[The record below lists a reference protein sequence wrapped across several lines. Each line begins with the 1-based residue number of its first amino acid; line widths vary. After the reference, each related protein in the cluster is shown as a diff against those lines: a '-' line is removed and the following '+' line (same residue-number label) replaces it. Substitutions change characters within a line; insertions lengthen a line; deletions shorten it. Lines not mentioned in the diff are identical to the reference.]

1 MPLCL
6 CVENML
12 SISEIFC
19 SIQGE
24 STYAGLPC
32 IFIRLAGC
40 NLRCD
45 YCDTTYSY
53 ESGINLSI
61 DDIITKVKEYD
72 PVKLVEITGG
82 EPLLQPEVYQ
92 LINSLNE
99 NEYTILLETNGSIS
113 LKNIPEYVIK
123 IVDVKC
129 PGSGEENSFLIENL
143 EYINKEIDE
152 IKFVL
157 SNNFD
162 YNWAKDFVIKYKLN
176 DFEILFSP
184 VSEKLEPQ
192 DLAKWIIKD
201 KLPVRMQLQLHKI
214 IWDKDKRGV

>member
-1 MPLCL
+1 
-6 CVENML
+6 ML
-12 SISEIFC
+12 NISEIFC

-24 STYAGLPC
+24 SSYAGLPC
-32 IFIRLAGC
+32 VFIRLAGC
-40 NLRCD
+40 NLRCG

-53 ESGINLSI
+53 ESNILLSI
-61 DDIITKVKEYD
+61 NDIISKIKEYD

-82 EPLLQPEVYQ
+82 EPLLQPEVNQ
-92 LINSLNE
+92 LFESLHKNG
-99 NEYTILLETNGSIS
+99 YIILLETNGSIS
-113 LKNIPEYVIK
+113 LKDVPDYVIK

-143 EYINKEIDE
+143 EYINKEKDE

-162 YNWAKDFVIKYKLN
+162 YNWAKDFVMKYNLK
-176 DFEILFSP
+176 DYEILFSP

-192 DLAKWIIKD
+192 DLAKLIIKD
-201 KLPVRMQLQLHKI
+201 KFPVRMQLQLHKI

>member
-1 MPLCL
+1 
-6 CVENML
+6 ML
-12 SISEIFC
+12 NISEIFC

-24 STYAGLPC
+24 STYTGLPC
-32 IFIRLAGC
+32 VFIRLAGC
-40 NLRCD
+40 NLRCN

-53 ESGINLSI
+53 KSEITLSI
-61 DDIITKVKEYD
+61 NDIIAKVKEYD

-82 EPLLQPEVYQ
+82 EPLLQPEVFQ
-92 LINSLNE
+92 LISSLHE
-99 NEYTILLETNGSIS
+99 NGNTILLETNGSIL

-129 PGSGEENSFLIENL
+129 PGSGEEDSFLLENL
-143 EYINKEIDE
+143 EFINQESDE

-157 SNNFD
+157 SDNFD
-162 YNWAKDFVIKYKLN
+162 YNWAKDFIMKYKLN
-176 DFEILFSP
+176 DYEILFSP
-184 VSEKLEPQ
+184 VSGKLEPQ
-192 DLAKWIIKD
+192 DLAKWIIED

>member
-1 MPLCL
+1 
-6 CVENML
+6 ML
-12 SISEIFC
+12 KISEIFY

-40 NLRCD
+40 NLRCN

-53 ESGINLSI
+53 KSDITFSTNEIIN
-61 DDIITKVKEYD
+61 KVKEYN
-72 PVKLVEITGG
+72 PVKLIEITGG
-82 EPLLQPEVYQ
+82 EPLLQSEVYK
-92 LINSLNE
+92 LFDSLHKDG
-99 NEYTILLETNGSIS
+99 YTVLLETNGSIL
-113 LKNIPEYVIK
+113 LKDIPEYVIK

-143 EYINKEIDE
+143 EYIKIKNDQ

-157 SNNFD
+157 TDNFD
-162 YNWAKDFVIKYKLN
+162 YNWAKDFIMKYKLN
-176 DFEILFSP
+176 NYEILFSP
-184 VSEKLEPQ
+184 VTDTLNPQ
-192 DLAKWIIKD
+192 DLAKWLIED
-201 KLPVRMQLQLHKI
+201 KLDVRLQLQLHKI

>member
-1 MPLCL
+1 
-6 CVENML
+6 ML
-12 SISEIFC
+12 EISEIFC

-32 IFIRLAGC
+32 IFIRSAGC

-53 ESGINLSI
+53 ESEITLSI
-61 DDIITKVKEYD
+61 NDIITKVKEYD

-82 EPLLQPEVYQ
+82 EPLLQLEVYQ
-92 LINSLNE
+92 LFELLHKNG
-99 NEYTILLETNGSIS
+99 YTILLETNGSIS
-113 LKNIPEYVIK
+113 LKDIPEYVIK

-129 PGSGEENSFLIENL
+129 PGSGEEKSFLLENL
-143 EYINKEIDE
+143 EYLNKEKDE

-157 SNNFD
+157 SDNFD
-162 YNWAKDFVIKYKLN
+162 YNWAKDFVMKYNLK
-176 DFEILFSP
+176 DYEILFSP
-184 VSEKLEPQ
+184 VSDKLNPQ
-192 DLAKWIIKD
+192 DLAKWIIED

-214 IWDKDKRGV
+214 IWNNDKRGV

>member
-1 MPLCL
+1 
-6 CVENML
+6 ML
-12 SISEIFC
+12 EISEIFC

-32 IFIRLAGC
+32 VFIRLAGC

-53 ESGINLSI
+53 ESEINLSI

-82 EPLLQPEVYQ
+82 EPLMQPKVFQ
-92 LINSLNE
+92 LLESLYKDG
-99 NEYTILLETNGSIS
+99 YTILLETNGSIL
-113 LKNIPEYVIK
+113 LKDVPDHVIK

-143 EYINKEIDE
+143 GYINKEKDE

-162 YNWAKDFVIKYKLN
+162 YNWAKDFVIKFKLN
-176 DFEILFSP
+176 DYEILFSP
-184 VSEKLEPQ
+184 VSDKLKPQ
-192 DLAKWIIKD
+192 ELAKWMTED
-201 KLPVRMQLQLHKI
+201 KLPVKMQIKLKNI
-214 IWDKDKRGV
+214 ICDKDKRGV

>member
-1 MPLCL
+1 
-6 CVENML
+6 ML
-12 SISEIFC
+12 NISEIFC

-40 NLRCD
+40 NLRCN

-53 ESGINLSI
+53 ESEITLSTN
-61 DDIITKVKEYD
+61 DIITKIQEYD
-72 PVKLVEITGG
+72 PIKLVEITGG
-82 EPLLQPEVYQ
+82 EPLLQTEVFQ
-92 LINSLNE
+92 LFESLYKNGH
-99 NEYTILLETNGSIS
+99 TILLETNGSIS
-113 LKNIPEYVIK
+113 LKDVPEYVIK

-129 PGSGEENSFLIENL
+129 PGSGEENSFLLENL
-143 EYINKEIDE
+143 EYINKEKDE

-157 SNNFD
+157 SDNFD
-162 YNWAKDFVIKYKLN
+162 YNWAKDFLMKYQLSDYK
-176 DFEILFSP
+176 ILFSP
-184 VSEKLEPQ
+184 VSDKLDPQ
-192 DLAKWIIKD
+192 DLAKWITED

>member
-1 MPLCL
+1 
-6 CVENML
+6 ML
-12 SISEIFC
+12 NISEIFC

-53 ESGINLSI
+53 ESEITLSTN
-61 DDIITKVKEYD
+61 DIITKVKKYD
-72 PVKLVEITGG
+72 PIRLVGITGG
-82 EPLLQPEVYQ
+82 EPLLQSEVFQ
-92 LINSLNE
+92 LFESLYKNGHS
-99 NEYTILLETNGSIS
+99 ILLETNGSIS
-113 LKNIPEYVIK
+113 LKNIPDYVIK

-129 PGSGEENSFLIENL
+129 PGSSEKNSFLIDNL
-143 EYINKEIDE
+143 EYINKEKDE

-157 SNNFD
+157 SDNFD
-162 YNWAKDFVIKYKLN
+162 YNWAKDFVIKYNLK
-176 DFEILFSP
+176 DYEILFSP
-184 VSEKLEPQ
+184 VSEKLESQ
-192 DLAKWIIKD
+192 DLSKWIIED

>member
-1 MPLCL
+1 
-6 CVENML
+6 ML
-12 SISEIFC
+12 NISEIFC

-40 NLRCD
+40 NLRCN

-53 ESGINLSI
+53 ESDISLSI
-61 DDIITKVKEYD
+61 NDIITKVKGYD
-72 PVKLVEITGG
+72 SVRLVEITGG
-82 EPLLQPEVYQ
+82 EPLLQPEINQ
-92 LINSLNE
+92 LFESLHKNG
-99 NEYTILLETNGSIS
+99 YTILLETNGSIS
-113 LKNIPEYVIK
+113 LKNVPEYVIK

-129 PGSGEENSFLIENL
+129 PGSGEVNSFLIENL
-143 EYINKEIDE
+143 EYINKENDE

-157 SNNFD
+157 SDNFD
-162 YNWAKDFVIKYKLN
+162 YNWAKDFIIKYKLN

-184 VSEKLEPQ
+184 VSEKFEPQ

-201 KLPVRMQLQLHKI
+201 KFPVRMQLQLHKI
-214 IWDKDKRGV
+214 IWDK

>member
-1 MPLCL
+1 
-6 CVENML
+6 ML
-12 SISEIFC
+12 NISEIFC

-53 ESGINLSI
+53 VSDISLSI
-61 DDIITKVKEYD
+61 NDIITKIKEYD
-72 PVKLVEITGG
+72 SIKLLEITGG

-92 LINSLNE
+92 LFESLHKDG
-99 NEYTILLETNGSIS
+99 YTILLETNGSIS
-113 LKNIPEYVIK
+113 LKGIPEYIIK

-129 PGSGEENSFLIENL
+129 PGSGEEKSFLLENL
-143 EYINKEIDE
+143 EFINQENDE

-157 SNNFD
+157 SDNFD
-162 YNWAKDFVIKYKLN
+162 YNWAKDFIIKYQLN
-176 DFEILFSP
+176 EYEILFSP
-184 VSEKLEPQ
+184 VLDKLNLQ
-192 DLAKWIIKD
+192 DLAKWITED
-201 KLPVRMQLQLHKI
+201 KLTVRMQLQLHKI

>member
-1 MPLCL
+1 
-6 CVENML
+6 ML
-12 SISEIFC
+12 NISEIFY

-32 IFIRLAGC
+32 IFVRLAGC

-53 ESGINLSI
+53 ESDINLSI
-61 DDIITKVKEYD
+61 DDIIAKVKEYD
-72 PVKLVEITGG
+72 PVKLVEVTGG

-92 LINSLNE
+92 LLELLHENS
-99 NEYTILLETNGSIS
+99 YTILLETNGSIS
-113 LKNIPEYVIK
+113 LKDVPSYVIK

-129 PGSGEENSFLIENL
+129 PGSGEENSFLLENL
-143 EYINKEIDE
+143 EYINKEKDE

-157 SNNFD
+157 TDNFD
-162 YNWAKDFVIKYKLN
+162 YNWAKNFVNKYKLN
-176 DFEILFSP
+176 NYKILFSP
-184 VSEKLEPQ
+184 VSAEIDSQ
-192 DLAKWIIKD
+192 DLAKWIIED
-201 KLPVRMQLQLHKI
+201 RLNVRMQLQLHKI

>member
-1 MPLCL
+1 MFVLNITE
-6 CVENML
+6 V
-12 SISEIFC
+12 FC

-40 NLRCD
+40 NLRCN

-53 ESGINLSI
+53 ESDINLSHTE
-61 DDIITKVKEYD
+61 IITKIKDYE

-82 EPLLQPEVYQ
+82 EPLLQDKVYK
-92 LINSLNE
+92 LFELLNE
-99 NEYTILLETNGSIS
+99 NGYSTLLETNGSIS
-113 LKNIPEYVIK
+113 LNNVPDYVVK

-129 PGSGEENSFLIENL
+129 PGSGEEKSFLLENL
-143 EYINKEIDE
+143 EYIHQEKDE

-157 SNNFD
+157 TDNFD
-162 YNWAKDFVIKYKLN
+162 YNWAKDFVFKYKLN
-176 DFEILFSP
+176 DYKILFSP
-184 VSEKLEPQ
+184 VSDKIDPQ
-192 DLAKWIIKD
+192 DLAKWILDD
-201 KLPVRMQLQLHKI
+201 KLNVRMQLQLHKI

>member
-1 MPLCL
+1 
-6 CVENML
+6 ML
-12 SISEIFC
+12 KISEIFC

-24 STYAGLPC
+24 STYSGLPC

-53 ESGINLSI
+53 ESDIEFSVA
-61 DDIITKVKEYD
+61 DIISKVKDYD

-82 EPLLQPEVYQ
+82 EPLLQSEVYQ
-92 LINSLNE
+92 LFELLHQDGF
-99 NEYTILLETNGSIS
+99 TILIESNGSIS
-113 LKNIPEYVIK
+113 LRDVPEYIIK

-129 PGSGEENSFLIENL
+129 PGSGEKDSFLLENL
-143 EYINKEIDE
+143 EFIHKKKDE

-157 SNNFD
+157 SDNFD
-162 YNWAKDFVIKYKLN
+162 YNWAKDFITKYKLN
-176 DFEILFSP
+176 DYEILFSA
-184 VSEKLEPQ
+184 VSDRLDQQ
-192 DLAKWIIKD
+192 DLAQWIVED
-201 KLPVRMQLQLHKI
+201 GLSVRMQLQLHKV

>member
-1 MPLCL
+1 
-6 CVENML
+6 ML
-12 SISEIFC
+12 NISEIFC

-24 STYAGLPC
+24 STYTGLLC
-32 IFIRLAGC
+32 IFIRLTGC

-53 ESGINLSI
+53 ESNISLSI
-61 DDIITKVKEYD
+61 DDIITKIKEFD
-72 PVKLVEITGG
+72 PIKLVEITGG

-92 LINSLNE
+92 LFKLLHE
-99 NEYTILLETNGSIS
+99 EGYTILLETNGSIS
-113 LKNIPEYVIK
+113 LKEIPEYIIK

-129 PGSGEENSFLIENL
+129 PGSGEENSFLLENL
-143 EYINKEIDE
+143 EFINQASDE

-162 YNWAKDFVIKYKLN
+162 YNWAKDFLMKYQLKEY
-176 DFEILFSP
+176 EILFSP
-184 VSEKLEPQ
+184 IADKLNSK
-192 DLAKWIIKD
+192 DLAKWMTED
-201 KLPVRMQLQLHKI
+201 KLSVRMQLQLHKI

>member
-1 MPLCL
+1 
-6 CVENML
+6 ML
-12 SISEIFC
+12 NISEIFC

-53 ESGINLSI
+53 KSEITLSI
-61 DDIITKVKEYD
+61 NDIITKIKEYD

-82 EPLLQPEVYQ
+82 EPLLQPEVFK
-92 LINSLNE
+92 LIESLHKNG
-99 NEYTILLETNGSIS
+99 YTILLETNGSIS
-113 LKNIPEYVIK
+113 LKDVLDYAIK

-143 EYINKEIDE
+143 EYINKEKDE

-157 SNNFD
+157 SDNFD
-162 YNWAKDFVIKYKLN
+162 YNWAKDFVMKYKLN
-176 DFEILFSP
+176 DYEILFSP
-184 VSEKLEPQ
+184 VSEKLNAQ
-192 DLAKWIIKD
+192 DLAKWITEN
-201 KLPVRMQLQLHKI
+201 KLSVRMQLQLHKI
-214 IWDKDKRGV
+214 IWGKDKRGV

>member
-1 MPLCL
+1 
-6 CVENML
+6 ML
-12 SISEIFC
+12 ELSEIFY

-32 IFIRLAGC
+32 IFIRLASC
-40 NLRCD
+40 NLRCN

-53 ESGINLSI
+53 ESEITLSI
-61 DDIITKVKEYD
+61 NDITTKVKEHD

-82 EPLLQPEVYQ
+82 EPLLQPEVFQ
-92 LINSLNE
+92 LFESLHKNG
-99 NEYTILLETNGSIS
+99 YTILLETNGSIS
-113 LKNIPEYVIK
+113 LKDIPEYVIK

-143 EYINKEIDE
+143 EYINKKKDE

-157 SNNFD
+157 SDNFD
-162 YNWAKDFVIKYKLN
+162 YNWAKKFMINYKLN
-176 DFEILFSP
+176 DYEILFSP
-184 VSEKLEPQ
+184 VSEKLKPQ
-192 DLAKWIIKD
+192 DLAKWINED

-214 IWDKDKRGV
+214 IWDKDERGV

>member
-1 MPLCL
+1 
-6 CVENML
+6 ML
-12 SISEIFC
+12 NISEIFC

-32 IFIRLAGC
+32 IFIRLSGC

-53 ESGINLSI
+53 ECEITLSI
-61 DDIITKVKEYD
+61 NDIITKIKEFD

-82 EPLLQPEVYQ
+82 EPLLQHEVYQ
-92 LINSLNE
+92 LISSLHE
-99 NEYTILLETNGSIS
+99 NGNTILLETNGSIS
-113 LKNIPEYVIK
+113 LKDTPEYIIK

-143 EYINKEIDE
+143 EFISMEKDE

-157 SNNFD
+157 SDNFD
-162 YNWAKDFVIKYKLN
+162 YNWAKDFVMKYNLN
-176 DFEILFSP
+176 DYEILFSP

-192 DLAKWIIKD
+192 DLAKWITED

-214 IWDKDKRGV
+214 IWDKEKRGV